1 MSKTKL
7 EFRLEVAEAIA
18 EDLDNDGLDYSAGV
32 IRELINRVK
41 AMERVRPGTWSD
53 ADWPG
58 SQGHS
63 MGQRPCAACGDIDG
77 CHLPAMLRKAVEHS
91 SEQCPGGDGCQCCG
105 NGCDCGCRDSCPRF
119 ITHELLRLNRAATK
133 WACGGGPNKSQRVL
147 PELGAIHANGGHPEH
162 VPFGVYEDGRA

>member
-32 IRELINRVK
+32 IRELV
-41 AMERVRPGTWSD
+41 ARVRQELDVRCVP
-53 ADWPG
+53 
-58 SQGHS
+58 
-63 MGQRPCAACGDIDG
+63 R
-77 CHLPAMLRKAVEHS
+77 
-91 SEQCPGGDGCQCCG
+91 CQQM
-105 NGCDCGCRDSCPRF
+105 D
-119 ITHELLRLNRAATK
+119 
-133 WACGGGPNKSQRVL
+133 RVT